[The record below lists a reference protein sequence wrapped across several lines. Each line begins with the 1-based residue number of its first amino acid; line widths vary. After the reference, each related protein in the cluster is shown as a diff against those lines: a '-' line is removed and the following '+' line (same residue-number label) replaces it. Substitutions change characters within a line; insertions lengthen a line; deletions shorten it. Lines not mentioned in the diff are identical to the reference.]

1 MSKFW
6 KVVGVLKKIVS
17 FIGDVLSLLSGK
29 KPDDS
34 TNLKKL

>member
-6 KVVGVLKKIVS
+6 KVIGVIKNVIA

-29 KPDDS
+29 KPDS
-34 TNLKKL
+34 TNFKKR